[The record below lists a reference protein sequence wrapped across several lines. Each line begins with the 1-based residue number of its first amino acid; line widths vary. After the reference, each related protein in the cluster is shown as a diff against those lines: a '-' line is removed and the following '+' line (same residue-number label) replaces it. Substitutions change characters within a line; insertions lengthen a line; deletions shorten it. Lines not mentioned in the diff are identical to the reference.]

1 MAITIQAQLAKK
13 VPIPGADFSS
23 QQASITIT
31 AEVSD
36 LNQVVTEA
44 QRLYALA
51 EQAVD
56 QQLAGPPAPPQGS
69 AATSSAAAGAAAA
82 PAPSTSSGGSVP
94 AARSPDSRPR
104 ASQPYRGGQRRG
116 PAPVTDSQLR
126 FLKRLIDQS
135 RAPLA
140 GIFDQYQVGD
150 LAQLSCRDAAQL
162 IDELKQLVPA

>member
-56 QQLAGPPAPPQGS
+56 QQLAGPASSQNITATPATASVPSPI
-69 AATSSAAAGAAAA
+69 
-82 PAPSTSSGGSVP
+82 PAGSVP
-94 AARSPDSRPR
+94 TGATPAARPASAGSR
-104 ASQPYRGGQRRG
+104 ASQPYRGAQRRG